1 MIEVILVQQSSFD
14 EHNTPDGYSTSDG
27 HSAIDGQSS
36 SCPDEVNA
44 APTPQEHE
52 RLKRLARGLF
62 GTIREVDGI
71 FTPRSSSAIR
81 AAEAIAALFS
91 RPIEI
96 FETSHEDTS
105 AVYEA
110 LIPTRGRHLI
120 LTEDPALRRLVG
132 KLCGISEFVLEPL
145 QRGGA
150 ISIKKDVMD
159 QWRVSWMLQPRHLR
173 SIGSSLMKLSFDS
186 PESFRIPSPSMRN
199 VIHNGRL

>member
-14 EHNTPDGYSTSDG
+14 EYSTPDGDNT
-27 HSAIDGQSS
+27 IDGQSS
-36 SCPDEVNA
+36 SCPDKANS
-44 APTPQEHE
+44 APTPQEDE
-52 RLKRLARGLF
+52 RLQRLARGLF

-81 AAEAIAALFS
+81 AAEAIAALFR

-105 AVYEA
+105 GVYEA

-120 LTEDPALRRLVG
+120 FAEDPALRRLVG
-132 KLCGISEFVLEPL
+132 KLCGISEYVFEPL

-159 QWRVSWMLQPRHLR
+159 RWRISWMLQPRHLR
-173 SIGSSLMKLSFDS
+173 SIGSSLMKLASDS
-186 PESFRIPSPSMRN
+186 PEPFRIPLPSMRN
-199 VIHNGRL
+199 VIHNGRY